1 MLKVKDERTKS
12 AIKITWVGFLANVAL
27 SVFKLIAGIVGN
39 STAMV
44 ADAIHSISDFITDII
59 VIVFVGVSGK
69 ERDSDHKYGHGKFE
83 TFASFLVSIAL
94 IVVGIFIFWNGLMKI
109 IDIAKGNI
117 IEPPTLIALIAAIVS
132 IITKEAIYQYTVKT
146 GKKINN
152 NAVIANAWHHR
163 SDALSSLGTGIG
175 IGGAMFLGP
184 QARILDPI
192 AGIIVSFFIIQ
203 VAFKILLP
211 SVNELLERSLPK
223 DIEKE
228 IIDTINS
235 IPQIRAFHN
244 LKTRKVG
251 NTYVIDVHIK
261 LDKEISFTL
270 SHDIATQLEN
280 KLRENYGSQTIIS
293 VHTEPYYERANE
305 STV

>member
-1 MLKVKDERTKS
+1 
-12 AIKITWVGFLANVAL
+12 
-27 SVFKLIAGIVGN
+27 
-39 STAMV
+39 
-44 ADAIHSISDFITDII
+44 
-59 VIVFVGVSGK
+59 
-69 ERDSDHKYGHGKFE
+69 
-83 TFASFLVSIAL
+83 
-94 IVVGIFIFWNGLMKI
+94 MKI

-146 GKKINN
+146 GKINN

-223 DIEKE
+223 DIEK
-228 IIDTINS
+228 
-235 IPQIRAFHN
+235 
-244 LKTRKVG
+244 
-251 NTYVIDVHIK
+251 K
-261 LDKEISFTL
+261 L
-270 SHDIATQLEN
+270 
-280 KLRENYGSQTIIS
+280 
-293 VHTEPYYERANE
+293 
-305 STV
+305 